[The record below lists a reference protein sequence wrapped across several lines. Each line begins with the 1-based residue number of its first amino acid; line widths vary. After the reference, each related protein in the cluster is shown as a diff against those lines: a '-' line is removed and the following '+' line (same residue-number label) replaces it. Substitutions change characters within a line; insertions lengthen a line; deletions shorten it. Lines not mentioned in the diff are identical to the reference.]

1 MNSIEHILLQTINY
15 IITTIPVIIVS
26 IFFISLLVHSGYIR
40 RIKWI
45 ARPLMK
51 FGRIDESL
59 GIVFITA
66 FASPSA
72 ASAMLRS
79 LYDKG
84 LISGKDVIISVMSN
98 AFPVMVMETRSMLPV
113 MISFLGG
120 TGLVIF
126 LILIAARF
134 VQTVIALLIG
144 RFINRNSQRNPG
156 IPEFREEGYRGI
168 ALVKRSLAETVDL
181 IKRIVKITIPVTVII
196 YTLIEA
202 GFFRYLALKIQFLST
217 LFSIPVE
224 GLGIVAAYFGNY
236 VAAYTMAGTVF
247 SQGLLSQKE
256 IIITMLTAKVLASL
270 FFAARHSTPY
280 YIGIFG
286 SGLGFKITVINTLF
300 RNVIDITTI
309 VLLKFLL

>member
-1 MNSIEHILLQTINY
+1 
-15 IITTIPVIIVS
+15 
-26 IFFISLLVHSGYIR
+26 
-40 RIKWI
+40 
-45 ARPLMK
+45 
-51 FGRIDESL
+51 
-59 GIVFITA
+59 
-66 FASPSA
+66 
-72 ASAMLRS
+72 MLRS

-144 RFINRNSQRNPG
+144 RFINRNSQGNPG

-300 RNVIDITTI
+300 RNVVDIITI